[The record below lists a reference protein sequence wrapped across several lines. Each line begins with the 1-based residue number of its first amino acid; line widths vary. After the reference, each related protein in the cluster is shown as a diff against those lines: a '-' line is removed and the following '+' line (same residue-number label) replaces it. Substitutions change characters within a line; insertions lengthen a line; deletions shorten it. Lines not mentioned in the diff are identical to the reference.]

1 MNIYTKVA
9 LITFFFSFGVQVLW
23 FCWYK
28 YKDCE
33 IIEKYKHVFNY
44 LSGIAGDGLLVPL
57 VNVFAFS
64 SLQQAPT
71 NFNFLA
77 ASFLGGILVTAFFHL
92 IQLKLSLINWTMPEV
107 GRWTNLGIYHAL
119 FMFAETSFLIFTLL
133 NFIQNSLAKPGTR
146 SFSAVNTDFVVP
158 PITYAVLALLIFLL
172 TMIYD
177 YRKPL
182 WKKGLRLKLD

>member
-1 MNIYTKVA
+1 MNIYTQVA
-9 LITFFFSFGVQVLW
+9 LITFFFSFGVQALW

-28 YKDCE
+28 YKEDE
-33 IIEKYKHVFNY
+33 IIEDYKHVFNY

-64 SLQQAPT
+64 SLLQASI

-77 ASFLGGILVTAFFHL
+77 VSFLGGILVTAFFHQM
-92 IQLKLSLINWTMPEV
+92 QLKLSLINWTMTEV

-133 NFIQNSLAKPGTR
+133 NFIQS
-146 SFSAVNTDFVVP
+146 SFSGPNTDFVVS
-158 PITYAVLALLIFLL
+158 PITYSVVILLIFLL

-182 WKKGLRLKLD
+182 WKTARLKFN